1 MKRHYSIDM
10 TTGSITKKL
19 IQFVLPLM
27 ASLLLQQL
35 YNAADKAVVGQY
47 AENGELALAAV
58 GATGSPTSLIL
69 NLVFG
74 ISAGAGIISA
84 NLLGGKQEEALRRNM
99 HTTVAVGL
107 VSGVLLMIVG
117 ICVARPLLILMSC
130 PENVL
135 DTAVLYMRI
144 YFVGMPATMLY
155 NFASGILR
163 TFGDSRRPMIILGVS
178 GLANVALN
186 FVFVVGFHM
195 SVAGVAWATTIA
207 QIISTIWILW
217 ILFSKKDAY
226 KMSFRELNLY
236 PKEVLT
242 ILRVGIPCGLNG
254 VVFSIA
260 NVTLQSTINT
270 WGDMTIA
277 GAAAS
282 DSITNISYQ
291 VLSAFYTATMTFAG
305 QCYGAGKIRR
315 IRKLLLCST
324 VICMGIMA
332 FVAIIAT
339 VMPNTMIGIFNSNPE
354 VLKAGAQKLL
364 TVSWGYVIY
373 AFSET
378 LTGCLRGMRKNVI
391 PTAINTACACV
402 FRVIWVAFIYPLY
415 PHVWF
420 LYFCYIC
427 SYVLSLACM
436 LPYYFWHIK
445 KLERSHPMI
454 EQNTV

>member
-35 YNAADKAVVGQY
+35 YNAADKAVVGQF

-84 NLLGGKQEEALRRNM
+84 NLLGGRQEKALRRNM

-117 ICVARPLLILMSC
+117 ICVARPLLTLMSC

-163 TFGDSRRPMIILGVS
+163 TFGDSRRPMVILGIS
-178 GLANVALN
+178 GLVNVALN
-186 FVFVVGFHM
+186 VVFVICFHM
-195 SVAGVAWATTIA
+195 SVDGVAWATVIA
-207 QIISTIWILW
+207 QTVSTIWILC

-226 KMSFRELNLY
+226 KMTVRELNLF
-236 PKEVLT
+236 PKEVST
-242 ILRVGIPCGLNG
+242 ILRVGIPCGMNG

-260 NVTLQSTINT
+260 NVIIQSTING

-291 VLSAFYTATMTFAG
+291 VLSAFYTATMTFSG

-324 VICMGIMA
+324 GLCMGIMA
-332 FVAIIAT
+332 SIALVAT
-339 VMPNTMIGIFNSNPE
+339 VIPHTLIGIFNTNPD
-354 VLKAGAQKLL
+354 VLRAGTEKLL
-364 TVSWGYVIY
+364 TVSWGYVVY
-373 AFSET
+373 AFCET
-378 LTGCLRGMRKNVI
+378 LMGCLRGMRKNVT
-391 PTAINTACACV
+391 PTVINIGCACIL
-402 FRVIWVAFIYPLY
+402 RVIWVAFIYPLH
-415 PHVWF
+415 PEVWF
-420 LYFCYIC
+420 LYFCYLV
-427 SYVLSLACM
+427 SYVANLCIM
-436 LPYYFWHIK
+436 VPYYFVVIR
-445 KLERSHPMI
+445 KLERKHTDALA
-454 EQNTV
+454 ET